1 VSSTDSSSAT
11 SIWFDAYTVE
21 HLATMFEHQ
30 HVGSLL
36 GIQFVELGPD
46 YLVGMMPVD
55 DRHRQPYGLLHGGV
69 SCVLAETLG
78 SVASQLVIDPRKST
92 AVGIE
97 INASHLRGVRDGHVL
112 GRVSPIRIGKT
123 LHVWEI
129 RISDPAG
136 RPVCISRL
144 TVSIL
149 GSK

>member
-1 VSSTDSSSAT
+1 
-11 SIWFDAYTVE
+11 
-21 HLATMFEHQ
+21 
-30 HVGSLL
+30 
-36 GIQFVELGPD
+36 
-46 YLVGMMPVD
+46 
-55 DRHRQPYGLLHGGV
+55 LLHGGV

-97 INASHLRGVRDGHVL
+97 INASHLRGVREGHVV

-123 LHVWEI
+123 LHVWDI

-144 TVSIL
+144 TVSVL
-149 GSK
+149 GTGK